1 MVVHEGPLYSIR
13 DLARR
18 WNMSPQGAE
27 RYVAGFDARGKTAAG
42 RIWDE
47 GQVALVEERYPALK
61 GRGGDE

>member
-18 WNMSPQGAE
+18 WKMSPQGAE
-27 RYVAGFDARGKTAAG
+27 RYVGAVTARGKTAAG

-47 GQVALVEERYPALK
+47 GQVAHIENLYPSLK
-61 GRGGDE
+61 GRGGDD